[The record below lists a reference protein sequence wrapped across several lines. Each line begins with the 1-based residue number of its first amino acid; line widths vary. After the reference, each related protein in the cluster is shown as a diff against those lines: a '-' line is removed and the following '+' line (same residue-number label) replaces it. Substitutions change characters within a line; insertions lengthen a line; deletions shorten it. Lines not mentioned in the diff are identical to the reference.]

1 MCEREKERERV
12 SERERDRDRDRDRE
26 REREA
31 IQGFMQTHHVIEKSG
46 KMFECVCARVVC
58 VCMSVW
64 VCV

>member
-1 MCEREKERERV
+1 MRVRETEIETKTERE
-12 SERERDRDRDRDRE
+12 RE

-31 IQGFMQTHHVIEKSG
+31 IQGFMQAHHVIEKSG